1 VNVLWVAVALHHP
14 ASYLGAMSPRTA
26 LVTGANRGI
35 GLEVCRQL
43 AQQGLKVIMTGRSE
57 AAVADAAQE
66 LRRAGVDVRG
76 ETLDVSSEESVADC
90 AARLAARSDHVDVL
104 VNNAGVYPQGN
115 LLTVPSDVI
124 REAMA
129 MNFFGALWAARAW
142 MPGMLE
148 RGYGRIV
155 NVTSGYGSFSEGLEG
170 PAAYSISKAALNALT
185 VRLAAEARSDVKVN
199 AACPGWVRTR
209 MGGSGAPRSVEEGAD
224 TIVWLATLPA
234 DGPSGALFRS
244 RQQIGW

>member
-1 VNVLWVAVALHHP
+1 MA
-14 ASYLGAMSPRTA
+14 PRTA

-43 AQQGLKVIMTGRSE
+43 ARQGLRVISTGRSE
-57 AAVADAAQE
+57 ASVAEAVEE
-66 LRRAGVDVRG
+66 LRRAGGDAHG
-76 ETLDVSSEESVADC
+76 EVLDVASEESVTAC
-90 AARLAARSDHVDVL
+90 AARLAARADRVDVL
-104 VNNAGVYPQGN
+104 VNNAGVYPEGD
-115 LLTVPSDVI
+115 LLAASSGAV

-129 MNFFGALWAARAW
+129 TNFFGALWTARAW

-148 RGYGRIV
+148 RGHGRIV

-170 PAAYSISKAALNALT
+170 PAAYAISKAALNALT
-185 VRLAAEARSDVKVN
+185 VRLAKESRGDVKVN

-224 TIVWLATLPA
+224 TIVWLATLPP
-234 DGPSGALFRS
+234 DGPSGAVFRS
-244 RQQIGW
+244 RQQIAW

>member
-1 VNVLWVAVALHHP
+1 ML
-14 ASYLGAMSPRTA
+14 TA

-43 AQQGLKVIMTGRSE
+43 SSQGMRVLLTGRS
-57 AAVADAAQE
+57 APAVSDAAKP
-66 LRRAGVDVRG
+66 LASSGLDVRG
-76 ETLDVSSEESVADC
+76 EVLDVASEDSVLAC
-90 AARLAARSDHVDVL
+90 AARLDARGEQVDVL
-104 VNNAGVYPQGN
+104 VNNAGIYPDGD
-115 LLTVPSDVI
+115 LLSVASEILT
-124 REAMA
+124 EAMA
-129 MNFFGALWAARAW
+129 INFHGALWTSRAW
-142 MPGMLE
+142 MPAMIR

-170 PAAYSISKAALNALT
+170 PPAYAVSKAALNALT
-185 VRLAAEARSDVKVN
+185 VRLAGEARGDVKVN

-209 MGGSGAPRSVEEGAD
+209 MGGSGAPRSIEEGAD

-244 RQQIGW
+244 RQQVGW